1 MPQSKREAIGSQN
14 AEFATAQLEIDWIHT
29 CRVNSYQSVSEARLR
44 CRKISN
50 PENLVPSISIDGSGN
65 HVTFITDARPVILFS
80 PKTSFTCCPQTSLTL
95 PRVTRGGEGRGMDND
110 GCSRTARAVCG

>member
-14 AEFATAQLEIDWIHT
+14 AEFAIAQLEIDWIHT
-29 CRVNSYQSVSEARLR
+29 CRVNSYQNVSEARLR

-65 HVTFITDARPVILFS
+65 HVTSLLQTPPGDPVQS
-80 PKTSFTCCPQTSLTL
+80 
-95 PRVTRGGEGRGMDND
+95 
-110 GCSRTARAVCG
+110 